1 MGELRAQS
9 AGVVAVL
16 MLIGVAIVG
25 IVHARHVVRYP
36 ARVVGTLRTSGL
48 HGDWDRQD
56 GNEMIGQM
64 TWMQRTI
71 GTVSRPFTDLEA
83 RLWSVVV
90 LAYLGFGYWLF
101 NYALP
106 GELSADVNVYVV
118 RPAVWGGLGLLSF
131 LLWRRVSDRPLAEKT
146 FLLLAL
152 LAGAFSVSALIC
164 AGILFGFGHSPYA
177 RDAVLMA
184 KNVWYLST
192 FILGLEMSRSY
203 LMAVWGKVNWGL
215 AFAVIALIFAAIWLA
230 PGQFENL
237 TAGDQGSLHT
247 FGRTFMPGI
256 SESIMATFLVALGGP
271 LPAFIYHMSLES
283 FRWLS
288 PILPRLDWT
297 VAAFVGTLTPA
308 VAMLIVRDVYFG
320 SQADEEAAG
329 EDVDEEE
336 SAKGHGISPLV
347 LFGGS
352 VLVAAIWLNAGMFGV
367 TPYLVSGPSMQP
379 QLGPGDIVFAKDV
392 AAESIEVGDII
403 RFSTEGYG
411 YVIHRVVDIDQAPD
425 GLWFTTKGDS
435 NNVEDPLVH
444 ESRVEGKVVFDVPYA
459 GWLPI
464 KLKGLVNP

>member
-1 MGELRAQS
+1 
-9 AGVVAVL
+9 
-16 MLIGVAIVG
+16 ML
-25 IVHARHVVRYP
+25 
-36 ARVVGTLRTSGL
+36 
-48 HGDWDRQD
+48 
-56 GNEMIGQM
+56 GQM
-64 TWMQRTI
+64 TWMRRPAL
-71 GTVSRPFTDLEA
+71 TVSQPFTDREA

-106 GELSADVNVYVV
+106 GELSPDLNFYVV

-131 LLWRRVSDRPLAEKT
+131 LLWRRVSDRPLAEKM
-146 FLLLAL
+146 FVVLAL

-164 AGILFGFGHSPYA
+164 AGVLFGFGHSPFA
-177 RDAVLMA
+177 RDAVIMA

-203 LMAVWGKVNWGL
+203 LMAVWGKLNWGV
-215 AFAVIALIFAAIWLA
+215 AFTLIALIYAAVWLA
-230 PGQFENL
+230 PGQFENVA
-237 TAGDQGSLHT
+237 AGDQASLHT

-288 PILPRLDWT
+288 PILPKLDWA

-308 VAMLIVRDVYFG
+308 VAMLIVRDMHFG
-320 SQADEEAAG
+320 SQENEAVPG

-336 SAKGHGISPLV
+336 ATKGRGVSPLL
-347 LFGGS
+347 LFFGS
-352 VLVAAIWLNAGMFGV
+352 LLVAAIWLNAGLLGV
-367 TPYLVSGPSMQP
+367 TPYLVSGPSMEP
-379 QLGPGDIVFAKDV
+379 GLGPGDVVITRDV
-392 AAESIEVGDII
+392 DAASIEVGDVI
-403 RFSTEGYG
+403 RFSTEGQG
-411 YVIHRVVDIDQAPD
+411 YVIHRVVAIDQAAN

-435 NNVEDPLVH
+435 NNREDPLVH
-444 ESRVEGKVVFDVPYA
+444 ESRLEGKLVFDVPYV

-464 KLKGLVNP
+464 KVKELLNP